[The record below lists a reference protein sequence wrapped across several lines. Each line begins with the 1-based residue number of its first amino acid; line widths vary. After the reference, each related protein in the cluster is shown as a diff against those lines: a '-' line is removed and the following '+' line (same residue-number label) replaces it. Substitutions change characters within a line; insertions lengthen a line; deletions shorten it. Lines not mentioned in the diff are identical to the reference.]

1 MRVVAKKILRLYW
14 EKHVETEQPLKTWY
28 KEATK
33 ANWNNPA
40 DIKADYAK
48 VSILKSG
55 RVVFNICGN
64 KHRLVVQINYQR
76 QWVFIRYIGT
86 HQEYDKINAEKI

>member
-14 EKHVETEQPLKTWY
+14 EKYGETEQPLKTWY

-33 ANWNNPA
+33 AKWSNPA
-40 DIKADYAK
+40 DIKTDYAK

-64 KHRLVVQINYQR
+64 KYRLVVQINYLR
-76 QWVFIRYIGT
+76 QWVFIRFIGT